1 MFQNRGKRTDIP
13 AFAIF
18 TVESC
23 TSREICLNFSLLGS
37 ICVATVNVDP
47 SLPAPV
53 WAESP
58 VRMVAKNASVLKRGF
73 A

>member
-1 MFQNRGKRTDIP
+1 MFVQNLI
-13 AFAIF
+13 
-18 TVESC
+18 
-23 TSREICLNFSLLGS
+23 LGFF
-37 ICVATVNVDP
+37 IDGTVNVV